1 MKKLVP
7 VKPGE
12 ILMEEFIIPLG
23 LNRSRLADELSVPRN
38 RITQIVKG
46 TREITADTA
55 LRLSHYFGTTPE
67 FWMNAQAHYNLELAK
82 DSVGETIKKTVKK
95 RGINVAVKTAKTPAE
110 QPVS

>member
-1 MKKLVP
+1 MKKLEP

-12 ILMEEFIIPLG
+12 MLMEEFIIPLG

-38 RITQIVKG
+38 RIAQIVKG

-55 LRLSHYFGTTPE
+55 LRLSRYFGTTPE
-67 FWMNAQAHYNLELAK
+67 FWMNAQAHYNLELAR

-95 RGINVAVKTAKTPAE
+95 RGLPVEAKATKTPVA

>member
-1 MKKLVP
+1 MKKLAP

-12 ILMEEFIIPLG
+12 ILMEEFITPLG
-23 LNRSRLADELSVPRN
+23 LNRSRLADELAVPRN
-38 RITQIVKG
+38 RIGQIVKG
-46 TREITADTA
+46 TRKITADTA

-67 FWMNAQAHYNLELAK
+67 FWMNAQAHYNLELAR

-95 RGINVAVKTAKTPAE
+95 SRTNVAVKTTKTPAV